1 MSAHERR
8 THVRDSHDRRASG
21 SVEARLFVDKAL
33 ARCRAEL
40 TLRVASAHND
50 PDPAQLQ
57 RLRAPIADFT
67 RTAAG
72 ENIPPERALVMFKKM
87 IGEIADLRGLPPEE
101 RDTVQ
106 RQLIEIAIESYYA
119 APGIAARLA
128 LLRDDGG
135 PAAPEAR

>member
-8 THVRDSHDRRASG
+8 TDGRDSHDRRASG
-21 SVEARLFVDKAL
+21 SAEARMFADKAL

-40 TLRVASAHND
+40 TLRVATARND
-50 PDPAQLQ
+50 PDSTLIQ
-57 RLRAPIADFT
+57 RLRAPIAEFT

-87 IGEIADLRGLPPEE
+87 IAEIADLRGLPPEE
-101 RDTVQ
+101 RDTML

-119 APGIAARLA
+119 TPGIAARLA
-128 LLRDDGG
+128 LFRDDNAH
-135 PAAPEAR
+135 PAPDAR